1 MARIS
6 VERAHDLGREAAKE
20 KAEVLVQKLAD
31 KYSIKPEWSGDT
43 VKLAGSG
50 VSGTVSVLDDLI
62 KVEVEVGFL
71 MSAFSSTIK
80 TEIEKA
86 LDKAL
91 V

>member
-1 MARIS
+1 MARIN
-6 VERAHDLGREAAKE
+6 VERAHDLGRDAAKQ
-20 KAEVLVQKLAD
+20 KAETLVQKLAE
-31 KYSIKPEWSGDT
+31 KYSLEPKWSGDT

-50 VSGTVSVLDDLI
+50 VSGTVSVSDALI

-71 MSAFSSTIK
+71 MSAFSGTIK
-80 TEIEKA
+80 SEIEKA

>member
-6 VERAHDLGREAAKE
+6 VERAHDLGREAAKQ
-20 KAEVLVQKLAD
+20 KAEVLVQKLAE
-31 KYSIKPEWSGDT
+31 KYSVEPKWSGDT

-50 VSGTVSVLDDLI
+50 VSGTVSVFDALI
-62 KVEVEVGFL
+62 RVEVDVNFL
-71 MSAFSSTIK
+71 MSAFSGTIK
-80 TEIEKA
+80 SEIEKA